1 MFIFGHLLETLA
13 KLLHIIFQVAI
24 ILFIVRAVMSW
35 FQPDSR
41 QPLVAFIYQITDP
54 ILQRIRR
61 FIPSIGAMDISPLIA
76 ILICWFLDSFL
87 VPSLADLGYQL
98 LR

>member
-1 MFIFGHLLETLA
+1 MFVFGHLLTTLA
-13 KLLHIIFQVAI
+13 KLLHIVFQVGI
-24 ILFIVRAVMSW
+24 ILFIVRAVLSW

-41 QPLVAFIYQITDP
+41 QPVVAFIYQITDP

-61 FIPSIGAMDISPLIA
+61 LVPTVGTIDISPLIA
-76 ILICWFLDSFL
+76 ILILWFLDNFL
-87 VPSLADLGYQL
+87 VPSLADIGYQL